1 MHDVLLTLRFTV
13 RNWLNTLRDLFVYWV
28 CLLGDNYNIMISTQ
42 NGAENENDAYN
53 VIPTLLAMGLSANV
67 TKDVQ
72 RHIVRAIDNL
82 SAQGTF

>member
-1 MHDVLLTLRFTV
+1 
-13 RNWLNTLRDLFVYWV
+13 
-28 CLLGDNYNIMISTQ
+28 MISTQ

-72 RHIVRAIDNL
+72 RHIVRAINNL